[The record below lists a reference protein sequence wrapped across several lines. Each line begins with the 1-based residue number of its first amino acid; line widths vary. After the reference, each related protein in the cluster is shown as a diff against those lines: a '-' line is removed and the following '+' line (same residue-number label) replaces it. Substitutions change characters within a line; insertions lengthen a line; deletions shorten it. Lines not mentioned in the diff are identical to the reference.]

1 MFDPKLKEALGRV
14 QKPGRY
20 TGGEPGSVYK
30 DKEKV
35 DVRFAFCFPDTYEV
49 GMSFLGEKILYE
61 LLNSHENWWC
71 ERAFMPWLDM
81 KAEMERLGLPLYTME
96 SKDPLTAFDAVG
108 FTLQYELSY
117 TNILAML
124 DLAGIP
130 FYSKD
135 RDESWPLIV
144 AGGPCACNAEPIA
157 DFFDVVQLGE
167 GENQLPGICA
177 EIEKAKKEGGVS
189 KKELLLRIAKIPGVY
204 IPAFYDVTYCED
216 GRVKAITPNE
226 PGIPARITKAII
238 KDLNQFAPPT
248 NFVVPMVGAIQDR
261 ASIEVLRGCVR
272 GCRFCQAGFLYR
284 PMRQRDA
291 SLLNKAAQD
300 LCANTGYEELSLS
313 SLSTS
318 DHGQLEELLDDLNEW
333 APKEHVSLSLP
344 SLRVDNFSQ
353 SLIEKTTK
361 VRKSGLTFAAEAGT
375 QRLRNV
381 INKNVTWDE
390 IEKTC
395 TIAFNAGYTSVKLYF
410 MMGLPTETME
420 DIEGIANLAQKVV
433 DLYYS
438 LPTRPKGRSVSVS
451 ISCAC
456 FVPKPFTPFQFEGQD
471 TMELLREK
479 QKHLLASVKSKKIS
493 VSYHDADV
501 SFIEAILAKGDR
513 RMGPVILSAWKK
525 GSKLDGWYEY
535 FDPQRWYDAMAEC
548 GLDPAFYANRHRDYD
563 EVMPWDHLDFCVS
576 KEFLIRENKIARQ
589 SATTPQCRERCSA
602 CGANCLTGGGRCPAN
617 VDTITSD
624 RPLAPIEKQEQRPQ
638 AELLEQPQ
646 KMRLFFTKLDR
657 AKYISHLDMNRC
669 MSRAMRRADLPV
681 WYTGGF
687 NPHMYLT
694 FPLPL
699 SLGCESSYECVDLK
713 MVQAVDPQEVVGRL
727 NPCLPPDI
735 QVFRAAAPQM
745 DQKEIAWADYEM
757 QLAGGENFAEKLE
770 EYLNQ
775 PAIMVVK
782 KTKKGEKEIDIRPH
796 FSVQKLEVRDG
807 GVYATMRFATG
818 IELNINPTLLLDNAP
833 FLLRVISLKR
843 VMVYN
848 KELQPFC

>member
-204 IPAFYDVTYCED
+204 IPAFYDVEYYED

-238 KDLNQFAPPT
+238 KDLNEFAPPT

-291 SLLNKAAQD
+291 GLLNRAAQE

-420 DIEGIANLAQKVV
+420 DIEGIAETAQKVV

-438 LPTRPKGRSVSVS
+438 LPKRGKGKGVQVT

-456 FVPKPFTPFQFEGQD
+456 FVPKPHTPFEFVPMD
-471 TMELLREK
+471 TEEMLRAK
-479 QKHLLASVKSKKIS
+479 QKHLLESVRSRKIK
-493 VSYHDADV
+493 VNYHDSTTSV
-501 SFIEAILAKGDR
+501 LEGVFAKGDR
-513 RMGPVILSAWKK
+513 RLGRVIETAFEN
-525 GSKLDGWYEY
+525 GSFFDTWEEY
-535 FDPQRWYDAMAEC
+535 FNYDRWIEAFKSCGIDPDFYNYRTL
-548 GLDPAFYANRHRDYD
+548 GLD
-563 EVMPWDHLDFCVS
+563 EVTPWDHLDVGVT
-576 KEFLIRENKIARQ
+576 KAHLVREYNKALEAKTTQPCNRQ
-589 SATTPQCRERCSA
+589 CSA
-602 CGANCLTGGGRCPAN
+602 CGANKLIGGPCFDYSKN
-617 VDTITSD
+617 
-624 RPLAPIEKQEQRPQ
+624 
-638 AELLEQPQ
+638 LL
-646 KMRLFFTKLDR
+646 
-657 AKYISHLDMNRC
+657 
-669 MSRAMRRADLPV
+669 
-681 WYTGGF
+681 
-687 NPHMYLT
+687 
-694 FPLPL
+694 
-699 SLGCESSYECVDLK
+699 
-713 MVQAVDPQEVVGRL
+713 
-727 NPCLPPDI
+727 
-735 QVFRAAAPQM
+735 
-745 DQKEIAWADYEM
+745 
-757 QLAGGENFAEKLE
+757 
-770 EYLNQ
+770 
-775 PAIMVVK
+775 
-782 KTKKGEKEIDIRPH
+782 
-796 FSVQKLEVRDG
+796 
-807 GVYATMRFATG
+807 
-818 IELNINPTLLLDNAP
+818 
-833 FLLRVISLKR
+833 
-843 VMVYN
+843 
-848 KELQPFC
+848 

>member
-81 KAEMERLGLPLYTME
+81 KAEMERLDLPLYTME
-96 SKDPLTAFDAVG
+96 SKDPLTDFDAVG

-124 DLAGIP
+124 DLAHIP
-130 FYSKD
+130 FYAKD
-135 RDESWPLIV
+135 RDERWPLIV
-144 AGGPCACNAEPIA
+144 AGGPCACNSEPIA
-157 DFFDVVQLGE
+157 DFFDVIQLGE
-167 GENQLPGICA
+167 GENQLPSICA
-177 EIEKAKKEGGVS
+177 EIERAKKEGGVS
-189 KKELLLRIAKIPGVY
+189 KKELLRRIAKIPGVY
-204 IPAFYDVTYCED
+204 IPAFYDVTYFED

-226 PGIPARITKAII
+226 PGIPAVITKAII
-238 KDLNQFAPPT
+238 KDLNEFAPPT

-344 SLRVDNFSQ
+344 SLRMDNFSQ

-375 QRLRNV
+375 QRLRDV

-395 TIAFNAGYTSVKLYF
+395 SLAFANGYSSVKLYF
-410 MMGLPTETME
+410 MMGLPTETLE
-420 DIEGIANLAQKVV
+420 DIKGIADTAQQVV

-438 LPTRPKGRSVSVS
+438 MEHPKGKGVQVTISV
-451 ISCAC
+451 AC
-456 FVPKPFTPFQFEGQD
+456 FVPKPDTPFQFCAQD
-471 TMELLREK
+471 RRETLREK
-479 QKHLLASVKSKKIS
+479 QKYLLSCVHSRKIK
-493 VSYHDADV
+493 VNYHDSATSV
-501 SFIEAILAKGDR
+501 LEGVFAKGDR
-513 RMGPVILSAWKK
+513 RMGRVIETAYHN
-525 GSKLDGWYEY
+525 GAF
-535 FDPQRWYDAMAEC
+535 FDTWEEFFSYDRWLEAFAAC
-548 GLDPAFYANRHRDYD
+548 GLDPDFYNYRALGLD
-563 EVMPWDHLDFCVS
+563 EVTPWSHLDVGVTHAH
-576 KEFLIRENKIARQ
+576 LVREYQKALQAQTTQPCNRQ
-589 SATTPQCRERCSA
+589 CSA
-602 CGANCLTGGGRCPAN
+602 CGANKLLGGPCFDYSKN
-617 VDTITSD
+617 
-624 RPLAPIEKQEQRPQ
+624 
-638 AELLEQPQ
+638 
-646 KMRLFFTKLDR
+646 
-657 AKYISHLDMNRC
+657 
-669 MSRAMRRADLPV
+669 
-681 WYTGGF
+681 
-687 NPHMYLT
+687 
-694 FPLPL
+694 
-699 SLGCESSYECVDLK
+699 SL
-713 MVQAVDPQEVVGRL
+713 
-727 NPCLPPDI
+727 
-735 QVFRAAAPQM
+735 
-745 DQKEIAWADYEM
+745 
-757 QLAGGENFAEKLE
+757 
-770 EYLNQ
+770 
-775 PAIMVVK
+775 
-782 KTKKGEKEIDIRPH
+782 
-796 FSVQKLEVRDG
+796 
-807 GVYATMRFATG
+807 
-818 IELNINPTLLLDNAP
+818 
-833 FLLRVISLKR
+833 
-843 VMVYN
+843 
-848 KELQPFC
+848 